1 MQLETNLAGTDDTS
15 MMSMQHNHNL
25 PHQDHPDKQA
35 QHLELF
41 DLVPHSAATHV
52 AVNDGSWFDPN
63 TWQQGQVPGTDAKV
77 VISEGVHV
85 TYDAE
90 SDTRL
95 ETVRVDGTLEFAHN
109 RNTKIVVDTFIA
121 SPTSTLTIGSEANPI
136 QANKTARIV
145 IANDGEIDANWD
157 PTLISRGVVTHGQV
171 RIHGAEKLDFISLQS
186 DASASDNELVLNL
199 PDGMNTP
206 PGWQVGDQLVLGGT
220 SYNPDGSDD
229 DNSRFQDE
237 VLTITEINGNRI
249 QFTNNDITSGDNTVL
264 RFDHHR
270 PEGFEDEDLNLYIAN
285 TSRNVIFE
293 TENAETVP
301 TQQRGHVMFMHNP
314 DVEVQNAGFYN
325 LGRTDKNRLA
335 DDPGENVD
343 GSPGYGTNPR
353 GRYALHMHRTGAED
367 INSTP
372 SLVKGNAIVGSP
384 GWGIVHHDSHA
395 VLEDNVVFDVVGSGI
410 AAEAGNELGAWRNNI
425 TIKTTG
431 DDNPKATFDNEARV
445 PLFDM
450 GFNGE
455 GYWVQ
460 GAAQVDMVDNIAIS
474 AAGGG
479 INIFSG
485 VDGISRVR
493 EADTIAVK
501 NMSPEQQSVLS
512 QASFDNDPDTLD
524 VTNVPLRRL
533 SGFES
538 YNSDMGMIF
547 WNHMR
552 NNDGQLGFQGP
563 SLKEAHDVR
572 SLVDD
577 FKLWNI
583 YGEGIFTQYSSQ
595 IDFVDGLIV
604 GDPDNPVP
612 FKRGINGDGRGYG
625 IGLNPLSQDLL
636 FKDIRVEGFE
646 HGVKLPWEGPND
658 GGVPFLGSRI
668 EDSYL
673 ANNTHNLSKQKSFG
687 NSETFPDYFEVI
699 NTTFDVSPTNIAP
712 VADFAYESVGNQG
725 VVLFDASASFDSDP
739 PDTLEQTNEAI
750 ASYGWDFDND
760 GSIDEFGRHV
770 NHQFDPTGSH
780 NVSLT
785 VWDSQGATTTVT
797 EQIQVSPTAY
807 PNLILDSDFSDSG
820 EFGGPNWRINHKRN
834 DQGWQGT
841 GWSRNSNI
849 GDGGAAVFD
858 ADSRGTGLG
867 QIFLDNSLRRG
878 QQTLSLDIKN
888 TEGDDRA
895 NEITVRLWGV
905 EGEFDGG
912 IGSDGPTQ
920 VGAIPMNRTLL
931 LEETVGGST
940 FDWTN
945 VEWDVD
951 FGDGHQFVVFS
962 VNAEK
967 KTSDSDFIAV
977 DNVVLDSPAIN
988 PPPSNGNG
996 TGLTAEYYNNRDF
1009 TDLALTRT
1017 DETVD
1022 FNWGSGSP
1030 DAAIDS
1036 NTYSVRWTGSV
1047 APLHSETYEFFTN
1060 SDDGVRL
1067 WVDDQLLIDNWTNH
1081 AATENS
1087 GTIDLQAGQQ
1097 YDIRMDYY
1105 ENFGKSV
1112 AQLLWSSESQSK
1124 EIIPE
1129 SQLYSPTVD
1138 TTSLDVSSNSQSKE
1152 IIPES
1157 QLDSPAVD
1165 TPSPEASGNGTGL
1178 TAEYYNNRDFT
1189 DLALT
1194 RTDETVDF
1202 NWGSGSPDA
1211 AIDSNTYSVRW
1222 TGSVAPLHSETYE
1235 FFTNSDDGVRLWVDD
1250 QLLIDN
1256 WTNHAATENSG
1267 TIDLQAGQQY
1277 DIRMDYYE
1285 NFGKSVA
1292 QLLWSSESQS
1302 KEIIPESQLYSPTV
1316 DTPSPDVSGNGTG
1329 LTAEYYNNR
1338 DFTDLALTRTDE
1350 TVNFNWGSGSPDA
1363 AIDPNTYSVRWTGFV
1378 EPLHSETYQFK
1389 TSSDDGVRLWVNDQ
1403 LLVDN
1408 WTDHAATDNRGT
1420 IDLQA
1425 GQQYEIHMEYY
1436 ENRGKSVAQLA
1447 WSSASQSEEIIPQSQ
1462 LYAAITSD
1470 FSVNEMMQNTANSLT
1485 TAASGGDEILGNT
1498 GVDAFDNGGDS
1509 HLLLTEEKTLQDS
1522 FDPSTGELTLAS
1534 YQEASDSVAASEVT
1548 PINLTNS
1555 TGIGDPFTNETV
1567 ESLIEMP
1574 QAELLTVPTLV

>member
-1 MQLETNLAGTDDTS
+1 MPLDTNLSETADMS
-15 MMSMQHNHNL
+15 MMSMENNQNL
-25 PHQDHPDKQA
+25 PHQDHLDKQA
-35 QHLELF
+35 QHLELL
-41 DLVPHSAATHV
+41 DLVPHLAATHV

-63 TWQQGQVPGTDAKV
+63 TWQQGQIPGTDAKV

-136 QANKTARIV
+136 KANKTARIV
-145 IANDGEIDANWD
+145 IADNGEIDSNWD
-157 PTLISRGVVTHGQV
+157 STLISRGVVTHGQV
-171 RIHGAEKLDFISLQS
+171 RIHGAEKLDFISLQT
-186 DASASDNELVLNL
+186 DASAGDNELVLNL
-199 PDGMNTP
+199 PDGMTTP
-206 PGWQVGDQLVLGGT
+206 AGWQVGDKLVLGGT

-270 PEGFEDEDLNLYIAN
+270 PEGFEGEDLKLYIAN

-293 TENAETVP
+293 TENAETLP

-325 LGRTDKNRLA
+325 LGRTDKNRLI

-353 GRYALHMHRTGAED
+353 GRYSLHLHRTGAED

-372 SLVKGNAIVGSP
+372 SLVTGNAIVGSP
-384 GWGIVHHDSHA
+384 GWGLVHHDSHA

-431 DDNPKATFDNEARV
+431 DDRPQADFDGSDRV

-479 INIFSG
+479 INIFNG

-493 EADTIAVK
+493 EADTVAVD
-501 NMSPEQQSVLS
+501 NLSPELQPVLS
-512 QASFDNDPDTLD
+512 QASRGNDDPNTID

-538 YNSDMGMIF
+538 YNSDVGIIF

-552 NNDGQLGFQGP
+552 NDDGQLGFIAPGL
-563 SLKEAHDVR
+563 SEFHDAR
-572 SLVDD
+572 SLVDN

-583 YGEGIFTQYSSQ
+583 YGEGIFTQYSTQ

-604 GDPDNPVP
+604 GDPENPVP
-612 FKRGINGDGRGYG
+612 VKLGINGAGRGHG
-625 IGLNPLSQDLL
+625 IGSNGPAQDLL

-646 HGVKLPWEGPND
+646 RGIRLPREG
-658 GGVPFLGSRI
+658 GGGAEGSGTGSIPFLGSRL
-668 EDSYL
+668 EDSYFS
-673 ANNTHNLSKQKSFG
+673 NNTHNLSKKQRNFG
-687 NSETFPDYFEVI
+687 DPDVFPDYFEIV
-699 NTTFDVSPTNIAP
+699 NTQFESSASNLAPTA
-712 VADFAYESVGNQG
+712 AFSYESVGGQG
-725 VVLFDASASFDSDP
+725 VVTFDASDSFDSDP
-739 PDTLEQTNEAI
+739 SASLELTGNAI

-760 GSIDEFGRHV
+760 GSIDEFGRQV
-770 NHQFDPTGSH
+770 NHQFDSTGSH
-780 NVSLT
+780 DVSLT
-785 VWDSQGATTTVT
+785 VWDSQGATSTVN
-797 EQIQVSPTAY
+797 QQVQVIPTPY
-807 PNLILDSDFSDSG
+807 TNLILDSDFSNSG
-820 EFGGPNWRINHKRN
+820 EFGGPEWNLNSTRT
-834 DQGWQGT
+834 DEGWLGT
-841 GWSRNSNI
+841 GWSRDPNI
-849 GDGGAAVFD
+849 GDGGAAVFTD
-858 ADSRGTGLG
+858 KSWKTALG
-867 QIFLDNSLRRG
+867 QVFLDNQVRQG

-888 TEGDDRA
+888 TEGDDKA

-905 EGEFDGG
+905 EGEFHGG
-912 IGSDGPTQ
+912 IGSNGPTQ
-920 VGAIPMNRTLL
+920 AGAIPMNRTLL

-945 VEWDVD
+945 FEWDVD

-962 VNAEK
+962 VNSSRH
-967 KTSDSDFIAV
+967 TSDSDFIAV

-1030 DAAIDS
+1030 DVAIDS

-1047 APLHSETYEFFTN
+1047 APLYSETYEFFTN

-1112 AQLLWSSESQSK
+1112 AQLLWSSESQGK

-1129 SQLYSPTVD
+1129 SR
-1138 TTSLDVSSNSQSKE
+1138 
-1152 IIPES
+1152 
-1157 QLDSPAVD
+1157 LDSLAVD
-1165 TPSPEASGNGTGL
+1165 TPSPDISGNGTGL

-1222 TGSVAPLHSETYE
+1222 TG
-1235 FFTNSDDGVRLWVDD
+1235 
-1250 QLLIDN
+1250 
-1256 WTNHAATENSG
+1256 
-1267 TIDLQAGQQY
+1267 
-1277 DIRMDYYE
+1277 
-1285 NFGKSVA
+1285 
-1292 QLLWSSESQS
+1292 
-1302 KEIIPESQLYSPTV
+1302 
-1316 DTPSPDVSGNGTG
+1316 
-1329 LTAEYYNNR
+1329 
-1338 DFTDLALTRTDE
+1338 
-1350 TVNFNWGSGSPDA
+1350 
-1363 AIDPNTYSVRWTGFV
+1363 FV
-1378 EPLHSETYQFK
+1378 EPLYSETYQFK

-1408 WTDHAATDNRGT
+1408 WTDHGVTDNRGT
-1420 IDLQA
+1420 IDLEA
-1425 GQQYEIHMEYY
+1425 GQQYEIRMEYY

-1447 WSSASQSEEIIPQSQ
+1447 WSSASQSQEIIPQSQ
-1462 LYAAITSD
+1462 LYAAKSSD
-1470 FSVNEMMQNTANSLT
+1470 FSVHEMMQNTANSLT
-1485 TAASGGDEILGNT
+1485 TVASGGDELLGTT
-1498 GVDAFDNGGDS
+1498 GVEGFDNDGHS
-1509 HLLLTEEKTLQDS
+1509 HLLITEDNGRQET
-1522 FDPSTGELTLAS
+1522 FDPSTEQLTLAS
-1534 YQEASDSVAASEVT
+1534 HQDVSDSVTASEVT

-1555 TGIGDPFTNETV
+1555 IGIGDPFTNKTV

-1574 QAELLTVPTLV
+1574 QAELLMVPTLV

>member
-1 MQLETNLAGTDDTS
+1 
-15 MMSMQHNHNL
+15 MQHNHNL
-25 PHQDHPDKQA
+25 PHQDHPGKQTE
-35 QHLELF
+35 HLELL

-52 AVNDGSWFDPN
+52 AINDGSWFDPN

-121 SPTSTLTIGSEANPI
+121 SPTSILTIGSEANPI

-145 IANDGEIDANWD
+145 IANDGEIDVNWD
-157 PTLISRGVVTHGQV
+157 PTLISRGVITHGQV
-171 RIHGAEKLDFISLQS
+171 RIHGAEKLDFISLQT
-186 DASASDNELVLNL
+186 DASAGDNELVLNL

-206 PGWQVGDQLVLGGT
+206 AGWQVGDQLVLGGT
-220 SYNPDGSDD
+220 SYNPNGSDE

-249 QFTNNDITSGDNTVL
+249 KFTNNDITSGDNTVL
-264 RFDHHR
+264 RFDHER
-270 PEGFEDEDLNLYIAN
+270 PAGFEGEDLNLYIAN

-325 LGRTDKNRLA
+325 LGRTDKNRLI

-353 GRYALHMHRTGAED
+353 GRYALHLHRTGAED
-367 INSTP
+367 INSKP
-372 SLVKGNAIVGSP
+372 SQVKGNAIVGSP

-431 DDNPKATFDNEARV
+431 DDRPQADFDLSPRV
-445 PLFDM
+445 PLFDF

-460 GAAQVDMVDNIAIS
+460 GAAQVEMVDNIAIS

-485 VDGISRVR
+485 VDQVSRVR
-493 EADTIAVK
+493 EADTVAVK
-501 NMSPEQQSVLS
+501 NLSPELQFLS
-512 QASFDNDPDTLD
+512 QASYDDDPNTLD

-538 YNSDMGMIF
+538 YNSDLGIVF

-552 NNDGQLGFQGP
+552 NNDGQLSFNGP
-563 SLKEAHDVR
+563 GTKEAHDAR
-572 SLVDD
+572 SLVDN

-583 YGEGIFTQYSSQ
+583 YGEGIFLQYSSQ

-604 GDPDNPVP
+604 GNPENPVP
-612 FKRGINGDGRGYG
+612 LQKGINGNGRGHG
-625 IGLNPLSQDLL
+625 IGSNTLSQNLL
-636 FKDIRVEGFE
+636 YKNLHIEGFE
-646 HGVKLPWEGPND
+646 RGVRLPNEGNRSKL
-658 GGVPFLGSRI
+658 VPFLGSRL

-673 ANNTHNLSKQKSFG
+673 ANNTYNLSKKEHAGDRLF
-687 NSETFPDYFEVI
+687 FPDSFDIV
-699 NTTFDVSPTNIAP
+699 NTEFNISDTNIAP
-712 VADFAYESVGNQG
+712 TATFSYESIGSQG
-725 VVLFDASASFDSDP
+725 VVMFDAGDSFDSDP
-739 PDTLEQTNEAI
+739 PDALELEGNAI

-760 GSIDEFGRHV
+760 GTIDEFGRQV
-770 NHQFDPTGSH
+770 NHQFDSTGSH
-780 NVSLT
+780 DVSLT
-785 VWDSQGATTTVT
+785 VWDSQGATSTLTQQVQVT
-797 EQIQVSPTAY
+797 PTPY
-807 PNLILDSDFSDSG
+807 PNLITDGTFSSTSELGRAINATFDSTRTGEGWIGNNWSVDS
-820 EFGGPNWRINHKRN
+820 
-834 DQGWQGT
+834 T
-841 GWSRNSNI
+841 I
-849 GDGGAAVFD
+849 GNGGAAVVSGSWN
-858 ADSRGTGLG
+858 AGIG
-867 QIFLDNSLRRG
+867 QIFLDNGSRRG
-878 QQTLSLDIKN
+878 QQTLSIDIKN
-888 TEGDDRA
+888 TEDTKKA
-895 NEITVRLWGV
+895 NEITVSVWGV
-905 EGEFDGG
+905 DGEFMSTAGNL
-912 IGSDGPTQ
+912 DGPQ
-920 VGAIPMNRTLL
+920 QAGAIPMTKEKLL
-931 LEETVGGST
+931 QQTVGGST
-940 FDWTN
+940 FDWKTFN
-945 VEWDVD
+945 WDVD
-951 FGDGHQFVVFS
+951 FGEGYEFVTVQ
-962 VNAEK
+962 VVAKGAHPNNG
-967 KTSDSDFIAV
+967 DFIAI
-977 DNVVLDSPAIN
+977 DNISIGDSTI
-988 PPPSNGNG
+988 NGNG
-996 TGLTAEYYNNRDF
+996 NGLKAEYYNNRDF

-1030 DAAIDS
+1030 DAAIDA

-1081 AATENS
+1081 GATENS

-1129 SQLYSPTVD
+1129 SQLYSP
-1138 TTSLDVSSNSQSKE
+1138 
-1152 IIPES
+1152 
-1157 QLDSPAVD
+1157 AVD
-1165 TPSPEASGNGTGL
+1165 TPSPE
-1178 TAEYYNNRDFT
+1178 
-1189 DLALT
+1189 
-1194 RTDETVDF
+1194 
-1202 NWGSGSPDA
+1202 
-1211 AIDSNTYSVRW
+1211 
-1222 TGSVAPLHSETYE
+1222 
-1235 FFTNSDDGVRLWVDD
+1235 
-1250 QLLIDN
+1250 
-1256 WTNHAATENSG
+1256 
-1267 TIDLQAGQQY
+1267 
-1277 DIRMDYYE
+1277 
-1285 NFGKSVA
+1285 
-1292 QLLWSSESQS
+1292 
-1302 KEIIPESQLYSPTV
+1302 
-1316 DTPSPDVSGNGTG
+1316 VSGNGTG

-1338 DFTDLALTRTDE
+1338 DFTDLALTRTDD
-1350 TVNFNWGSGSPDA
+1350 TVDFNWGSGSPDA

-1408 WTDHAATDNRGT
+1408 WTDHGVTDNRGT
-1420 IDLQA
+1420 IDLEA
-1425 GQQYEIHMEYY
+1425 GQQYEIRMDYY

-1447 WSSASQSEEIIPQSQ
+1447 WSSPSQSEEIIPKSQ
-1462 LYAAITSD
+1462 LYAANSSD
-1470 FSVNEMMQNTANSLT
+1470 FSVNEMMQNTASFLT
-1485 TAASGGDEILGNT
+1485 TAASVGDELLGNT
-1498 GVDAFDNGGDS
+1498 GVNHFDNGGHS
-1509 HLLLTEEKTLQDS
+1509 HLLLTEENGSQES
-1522 FDPSTGELTLAS
+1522 FDFASGQITLAS
-1534 YQEASDSVAASEVT
+1534 HQDVSDSVTASEVT
-1548 PINLTNS
+1548 PINLMNS
-1555 TGIGDPFTNETV
+1555 IGIGDPFTNETV
-1567 ESLIEMP
+1567 ESLIAMP

>member
-1 MQLETNLAGTDDTS
+1 MQLKTNLAGIDNTS

-25 PHQDHPDKQA
+25 PHQDNPVKQA
-35 QHLELF
+35 EHQELL
-41 DLVPHSAATHV
+41 DLVPDSAATHV

-63 TWQQGQVPGTDAKV
+63 TWQPGQIPGTDAKV

-109 RNTKIVVDTFIA
+109 RNTKIVVDTFIT
-121 SPTSTLTIGSEANPI
+121 SHTSTLTIGSEANPI

-145 IANDGEIDANWD
+145 IADNGQIDSNWD
-157 PTLISRGVVTHGQV
+157 STLISRGVVTHGQV
-171 RIHGAEKLDFISLQS
+171 RIHGAEKLDFISLQE
-186 DASASDNELVLNL
+186 DVSAGDNELMLNL

-206 PGWQVGDQLVLGGT
+206 AGWQVGDQLVLGGT
-220 SYNPDGSDD
+220 SYNPDGSDE

-249 QFTNNDITSGDNTVL
+249 KFTNNDITSGDNTVL
-264 RFDHHR
+264 RFDHQR
-270 PEGFEDEDLNLYIAN
+270 PQGFEGEDLKLYIAN

-325 LGRTDKNRLA
+325 LGRTDKNRLI

-343 GSPGYGTNPR
+343 GSPGSGTNPR
-353 GRYALHMHRTGAED
+353 GRYAFHLHRTGAED

-431 DDNPKATFDNEARV
+431 DDRPQADFDGSDRV

-479 INIFSG
+479 INIFNG

-493 EADTIAVK
+493 EADTIAVE
-501 NMSPEQQSVLS
+501 NMSPELQPILS

-538 YNSDMGMIF
+538 YNSDMGIIF
-547 WNHMR
+547 WNHQR

-572 SLVDD
+572 SLVDN

-604 GDPDNPVP
+604 GDTDNPIP
-612 FKRGINGDGRGYG
+612 FKRGINGNGRGYG

-668 EDSYL
+668 EDSHL

-687 NSETFPDYFEVI
+687 DSETFPDYFEVI
-699 NTTFDVSPTNIAP
+699 NTTFEVSPTNIAP
-712 VADFAYESVGNQG
+712 VADFTYESVGNQG

-739 PDTLEQTNEAI
+739 PDTLDQTNEAI

-760 GSIDEFGRHV
+760 GSIDQFGRQV
-770 NHQFDPTGSH
+770 NHQFDPTRSH

-797 EQIQVSPTAY
+797 QQIQVTPTAY
-807 PNLILDSDFSDSG
+807 TNLILDSDFSDSG
-820 EFGGPNWRINHKRN
+820 EFAGPNWGINHKRN
-834 DQGWQGT
+834 GQGWQGT

-849 GDGGAAVFD
+849 SDGGAAVFD

-867 QIFLDNSLRRG
+867 QIFLDNNLRRG

-905 EGEFDGG
+905 EGEFSGG

-962 VNAEK
+962 VNADK

-996 TGLTAEYYNNRDF
+996 TGLKAEYYNNRDF

-1030 DAAIDS
+1030 DAAIDA

-1129 SQLYSPTVD
+1129 SQLDSPAVD
-1138 TTSLDVSSNSQSKE
+1138 TPSPDVSGNGQNKEIIPEFQLDSPAVDTPSLDVSSNSQNKE

-1165 TPSPEASGNGTGL
+1165 TA
-1178 TAEYYNNRDFT
+1178 
-1189 DLALT
+1189 
-1194 RTDETVDF
+1194 
-1202 NWGSGSPDA
+1202 
-1211 AIDSNTYSVRW
+1211 
-1222 TGSVAPLHSETYE
+1222 
-1235 FFTNSDDGVRLWVDD
+1235 
-1250 QLLIDN
+1250 
-1256 WTNHAATENSG
+1256 
-1267 TIDLQAGQQY
+1267 
-1277 DIRMDYYE
+1277 
-1285 NFGKSVA
+1285 
-1292 QLLWSSESQS
+1292 
-1302 KEIIPESQLYSPTV
+1302 
-1316 DTPSPDVSGNGTG
+1316 SPDVSGNGTG

-1338 DFTDLALTRTDE
+1338 DFTDLVLTRTDE
-1350 TVNFNWGSGSPDA
+1350 TVDFNWGSGSPDA
-1363 AIDPNTYSVRWTGFV
+1363 AIAPNTYSVRWTGFV
-1378 EPLHSETYQFK
+1378 EPLYSETYQFK

-1408 WTDHAATDNRGT
+1408 WTDHGVKDNRGT
-1420 IDLQA
+1420 IDLEA
-1425 GQQYEIHMEYY
+1425 GQQYEIRMDYY
-1436 ENRGKSVAQLA
+1436 ENRGKSVAKLA
-1447 WSSASQSEEIIPQSQ
+1447 WSSESQSEEIIPQRQ
-1462 LYAAITSD
+1462 LYAANLSD
-1470 FSVNEMMQNTANSLT
+1470 FSTNETNEMMQNTANSLT
-1485 TAASGGDEILGNT
+1485 TVASGGDEILGDT
-1498 GVDAFDNGGDS
+1498 GVEAFDNGGHS
-1509 HLLLTEEKTLQDS
+1509 HLLLTEENGSQDN
-1522 FDPSTGELTLAS
+1522 FDPATGELTLAI
-1534 YQEASDSVAASEVT
+1534 YQEVSDSVTASEVT

-1555 TGIGDPFTNETV
+1555 IGIGDPFTNETV

>member
-1 MQLETNLAGTDDTS
+1 MQLETNLAEIADTS
-15 MMSMQHNHNL
+15 MMSMQHNQNL
-25 PHQDHPDKQA
+25 PHQDHPVKQTE
-35 QHLELF
+35 HLGLL

-63 TWQQGQVPGTDAKV
+63 TFQQGQVPGTDAKV

-121 SPTSTLTIGSEANPI
+121 SPTSTLTIGSETNPI
-136 QANKTARIV
+136 QSDKTARIV
-145 IANDGEIDANWD
+145 IADNGEIDTNWD
-157 PTLISRGVVTHGQV
+157 STLISRGVVTHGKV
-171 RIHGAEKLDFISLQS
+171 RINGAEKLDFISLAT
-186 DASASDNELVLNL
+186 DASAGDNELVLNL

-206 PGWQVGDQLVLGGT
+206 IGWRVGDQLVLGGT
-220 SYNPDGSDD
+220 SYNPDGSDE

-249 QFTNNDITSGDNTVL
+249 KFTNNDITSGDNSIL
-264 RFDHHR
+264 RFDHQR
-270 PEGFEDEDLNLYIAN
+270 PQGFEDEDLKLYIAN

-325 LGRTDKNRLA
+325 LGRTDKNRLT

-343 GSPGYGTNPR
+343 GSPGSGTNPR
-353 GRYALHMHRTGAED
+353 GRYALHLHRTGAED

-384 GWGIVHHDSHA
+384 GWGLVHHDSHA

-460 GAAQVDMVDNIAIS
+460 GAAQVEMVDNIAIS

-493 EADTIAVK
+493 EADTVAVE
-501 NMSPEQQSVLS
+501 NMSPELQPILS
-512 QASFDNDPDTLD
+512 QASFDDDPDTLD

-538 YNSDMGMIF
+538 YNSDMGIIF
-547 WNHMR
+547 WNHQR
-552 NNDGQLGFQGP
+552 NDDGQLGFIGP
-563 SLKEAHDVR
+563 GTKEAHDAR
-572 SLVDD
+572 SLVDN

-583 YGEGIFTQYSSQ
+583 YGEGIFIQYSTQ

-604 GDPDNPVP
+604 GDPENPVP
-612 FKRGINGDGRGYG
+612 VKLGINGAGRGHG
-625 IGLNPLSQDLL
+625 IGSNGPAQDLL

-646 HGVKLPWEGPND
+646 RGIRLPREGS
-658 GGVPFLGSRI
+658 GGAEGSGTGSIPFLGSRL
-668 EDSYL
+668 EDSYF
-673 ANNTHNLSKQKSFG
+673 ANNTNNLSKKQRNFG
-687 NSETFPDYFEVI
+687 DPDVFPDYFEIV
-699 NTTFDVSPTNIAP
+699 NTQFESSASNLAPTA
-712 VADFAYESVGNQG
+712 AFSYESVGGLG
-725 VVLFDASASFDSDP
+725 VVTFDASDSFDSDP
-739 PDTLEQTNEAI
+739 SASLELAGNAI

-760 GSIDEFGRHV
+760 GTIDQFGRQV
-770 NHQFDPTGSH
+770 NHQFDSTGSH

-785 VWDSQGATTTVT
+785 VWDSQGATTTLT
-797 EQIQVSPTAY
+797 QQIQVTPTAY
-807 PNLILDSDFSDSG
+807 PNLILDSDFSNSG
-820 EFGGPNWRINHKRN
+820 EFGGPEWNLNSTRTNE
-834 DQGWQGT
+834 GWLGT
-841 GWSRNSNI
+841 GWSRNPNI
-849 GDGGAAVFD
+849 GDGGAAVFTD
-858 ADSRGTGLG
+858 KSWKTALG
-867 QIFLDNSLRRG
+867 QIFQDNQVRQG

-888 TEGDDRA
+888 TEGDDKA

-905 EGEFDGG
+905 DGEFHGG
-912 IGSDGPTQ
+912 ISSNGPTQ
-920 VGAIPMNRTLL
+920 AGAIPMNRTLL

-945 VEWDVD
+945 FEWDVD

-962 VNAEK
+962 VNADK

-988 PPPSNGNG
+988 APPSTGNGNG
-996 TGLTAEYYNNRDF
+996 LKAEYYNNRDF

-1017 DETVD
+1017 DETVN

-1047 APLHSETYEFFTN
+1047 APLYSETHEFFTN

-1067 WVDDQLLIDNWTNH
+1067 WVDDQLLIDNWSNH

-1129 SQLYSPTVD
+1129 SQLYSPAVD
-1138 TTSLDVSSNSQSKE
+1138 TLSLDV
-1152 IIPES
+1152 
-1157 QLDSPAVD
+1157 
-1165 TPSPEASGNGTGL
+1165 SGNGTGL
-1178 TAEYYNNRDFT
+1178 TAEYYNNRNFT

-1211 AIDSNTYSVRW
+1211 AID
-1222 TGSVAPLHSETYE
+1222 
-1235 FFTNSDDGVRLWVDD
+1235 
-1250 QLLIDN
+1250 
-1256 WTNHAATENSG
+1256 
-1267 TIDLQAGQQY
+1267 
-1277 DIRMDYYE
+1277 
-1285 NFGKSVA
+1285 
-1292 QLLWSSESQS
+1292 
-1302 KEIIPESQLYSPTV
+1302 
-1316 DTPSPDVSGNGTG
+1316 PD
-1329 LTAEYYNNR
+1329 
-1338 DFTDLALTRTDE
+1338 
-1350 TVNFNWGSGSPDA
+1350 
-1363 AIDPNTYSVRWTGFV
+1363 TYSVRWTGFV
-1378 EPLHSETYQFK
+1378 EPLYSETYQFK

-1403 LLVDN
+1403 LLIDN
-1408 WTDHAATDNRGT
+1408 WTDHGVTDNRGT

-1425 GQQYEIHMEYY
+1425 GQQYEIRMDYY
-1436 ENRGKSVAQLA
+1436 ENKGKSVAQLA
-1447 WSSASQSEEIIPQSQ
+1447 WSSESQSEGIIPKSQ
-1462 LYAAITSD
+1462 LYAANSSGL
-1470 FSVNEMMQNTANSLT
+1470 FVNETIQNIAGTLANVESV
-1485 TAASGGDEILGNT
+1485 SDELLGNT
-1498 GVDAFDNGGDS
+1498 SVDVFDNRGNP
-1509 HLLLTEEKTLQDS
+1509 LLFIEEENGS
-1522 FDPSTGELTLAS
+1522 NRGFDASIGQLTLAS
-1534 YQEASDSVAASEVT
+1534 NQEVLDSFTASEVRQ
-1548 PINLTNS
+1548 INLTNS
-1555 TGIGDPFTNETV
+1555 IGIGDSFANETV
-1567 ESLIEMP
+1567 EALIEMP
-1574 QAELLTVPTLV
+1574 QAELLMVPTLV

>member
-1 MQLETNLAGTDDTS
+1 MSYSRFQCVCRSLLSAIANSHQTMTANGNKLTTEMNPNVMQLDTNLSEMTDTS
-15 MMSMQHNHNL
+15 MMSMENEETL
-25 PHQDHPDKQA
+25 PHQDHLDKQV

-63 TWQQGQVPGTDAKV
+63 TWEQGQVPGTDARV

-145 IANDGEIDANWD
+145 IADNGEIDKNWD
-157 PTLISRGVVTHGQV
+157 STLISRGVVTHGKV
-171 RIHGAEKLDFISLQS
+171 RIHGAEKLDFISLQE
-186 DASASDNELVLNL
+186 DVSAGDNELVLNL

-206 PGWQVGDQLVLGGT
+206 AGWQVGDQLVLGGT
-220 SYNPDGSDD
+220 SYNPDGSDE

-264 RFDHHR
+264 RFDHQR
-270 PEGFEDEDLNLYIAN
+270 PQGFESENLKLYIAN

-325 LGRTDKNRLA
+325 LGRTDKNRLI

-343 GSPGYGTNPR
+343 GSPGSGANPR
-353 GRYALHMHRTGAED
+353 GRYALHLHRTGAED

-431 DDNPKATFDNEARV
+431 DDRPQADFDGSDRV

-460 GAAQVDMVDNIAIS
+460 GAAQVEMVDNVAIS

-479 INIFSG
+479 INIFNG

-493 EADTIAVK
+493 EADTVTVD
-501 NMSPEQQSVLS
+501 NLSPELQPVLS
-512 QASFDNDPDTLD
+512 QASRGNDDPNTID

-538 YNSDMGMIF
+538 YNSDMGIIF
-547 WNHMR
+547 WNQMR
-552 NNDGQLGFQGP
+552 NDDGQLGFIGP
-563 SLKEAHDVR
+563 GLSEFHDAR
-572 SLVDD
+572 SLVDN

-583 YGEGIFTQYSSQ
+583 YGEGIFTQYSTQ

-604 GDPDNPVP
+604 GDPENPVP
-612 FKRGINGDGRGYG
+612 VKLGINGAGRGHG
-625 IGLNPLSQDLL
+625 IGSNGPAQDLL

-646 HGVKLPWEGPND
+646 RGIRLPREG
-658 GGVPFLGSRI
+658 GGGAEGSGTGSVPFLGSRL
-668 EDSYL
+668 EDSYF
-673 ANNTHNLSKQKSFG
+673 ANNTHNLSKKQRNFG
-687 NSETFPDYFEVI
+687 DPDVFPDYFEIV
-699 NTTFDVSPTNIAP
+699 NTQFENSASNLAPTA
-712 VADFAYESVGNQG
+712 AFSYESVGGLG
-725 VVLFDASASFDSDP
+725 VVTFDASDSFDNDP
-739 PDTLEQTNEAI
+739 SASLELAGNAI

-760 GSIDEFGRHV
+760 GSIDEFGRQV
-770 NHQFDPTGSH
+770 NHQFDPTDSH

-797 EQIQVSPTAY
+797 QQIEVNPTAY
-807 PNLILDSDFSDSG
+807 TNLILDSDFSDSG
-820 EFGGPNWRINHKRN
+820 EFAGPEWNINSTRT
-834 DQGWQGT
+834 DEGWLGT
-841 GWSRNSNI
+841 GWSRNPNI
-849 GDGGAAVFD
+849 GDGGAAVFTD
-858 ADSRGTGLG
+858 KSSKTALG
-867 QIFLDNSLRRG
+867 QIFQDNQVRQG
-878 QQTLSLDIKN
+878 EQTLSLDIKN
-888 TEGDDRA
+888 TEGDDQT

-905 EGEFDGG
+905 DGEFLGG
-912 IGSDGPTQ
+912 IGSNGPTQ
-920 VGAIPMNRTLL
+920 AGAIPMNRTLL

-945 VEWDVD
+945 FEWDVD

-962 VNAEK
+962 VNSSRH
-967 KTSDSDFIAV
+967 TSDSDFIAV

-988 PPPSNGNG
+988 PPPTNGNG

-1030 DAAIDS
+1030 DAAIDA

-1081 AATENS
+1081 GATENS

-1129 SQLYSPTVD
+1129 SQLYSP
-1138 TTSLDVSSNSQSKE
+1138 
-1152 IIPES
+1152 
-1157 QLDSPAVD
+1157 AVD
-1165 TPSPEASGNGTGL
+1165 TPSPE
-1178 TAEYYNNRDFT
+1178 
-1189 DLALT
+1189 
-1194 RTDETVDF
+1194 
-1202 NWGSGSPDA
+1202 
-1211 AIDSNTYSVRW
+1211 
-1222 TGSVAPLHSETYE
+1222 
-1235 FFTNSDDGVRLWVDD
+1235 
-1250 QLLIDN
+1250 
-1256 WTNHAATENSG
+1256 
-1267 TIDLQAGQQY
+1267 
-1277 DIRMDYYE
+1277 
-1285 NFGKSVA
+1285 
-1292 QLLWSSESQS
+1292 
-1302 KEIIPESQLYSPTV
+1302 
-1316 DTPSPDVSGNGTG
+1316 VSGNGTG

-1338 DFTDLALTRTDE
+1338 DFTDLALTRTDD
-1350 TVNFNWGSGSPDA
+1350 TVDFNWGSGSPDA

-1408 WTDHAATDNRGT
+1408 WTDHGVTDNRGT
-1420 IDLQA
+1420 IDLEA
-1425 GQQYEIHMEYY
+1425 GQQYDIRMEYY

-1447 WSSASQSEEIIPQSQ
+1447 WSSPSQSEEIIPKSQ
-1462 LYAAITSD
+1462 LYAAHSSD
-1470 FSVNEMMQNTANSLT
+1470 FSVNEMMQNTASSLT
-1485 TAASGGDEILGNT
+1485 TVVSGGDELLGNT
-1498 GVDAFDNGGDS
+1498 GVNHFDNGGHS
-1509 HLLLTEEKTLQDS
+1509 HLLITEENGSQDS
-1522 FDPSTGELTLAS
+1522 FDFASGQMTLANH
-1534 YQEASDSVAASEVT
+1534 QDVSDSVTASEVT
-1548 PINLTNS
+1548 PINLMNS
-1555 TGIGDPFTNETV
+1555 IGIGDPFTNETV
-1567 ESLIEMP
+1567 ESLIAMP

>member
-1 MQLETNLAGTDDTS
+1 MQLETNLAETDDTS
-15 MMSMQHNHNL
+15 MMSMQNNHNL
-25 PHQDHPDKQA
+25 PHQDHPVKQA
-35 QHLELF
+35 EHLGLL

-121 SPTSTLTIGSEANPI
+121 SPTSTLTIGSETNPI

-145 IANDGEIDANWD
+145 IADNGEIDSNWD
-157 PTLISRGVVTHGQV
+157 STLISRGMITHGKV
-171 RIHGAEKLDFISLQS
+171 RIHGAEKLDFISLAT
-186 DASASDNELVLNL
+186 DASAGDNELVLNL

-206 PGWQVGDQLVLGGT
+206 AGWQVGDQLVLGGT
-220 SYNPDGSDD
+220 SYNPNGSDK

-249 QFTNNDITSGDNTVL
+249 KFTNNDITSGDNTIL
-264 RFDHHR
+264 RFDHQR
-270 PEGFEDEDLNLYIAN
+270 PQGFEDEDLKLYIAN
-285 TSRNVIFE
+285 TSRNIIFE

-325 LGRTDKNRLA
+325 LGRSDKNRLT
-335 DDPGENVD
+335 DDPIKNVD
-343 GSPGYGTNPR
+343 GSPGSGTNPR
-353 GRYALHMHRTGAED
+353 GRYALHLHRTGADD

-384 GWGIVHHDSHA
+384 GWGLVHHDSHA

-460 GAAQVDMVDNIAIS
+460 GAAQVEMVDNIAIS

-493 EADTIAVK
+493 EADTVAVK
-501 NMSPEQQSVLS
+501 NMSPELQSVLS
-512 QASFDNDPDTLD
+512 QASFDDDPDTLD

-552 NNDGQLGFQGP
+552 NNDAQLGFQGP
-563 SLKEAHDVR
+563 NLKEAHDVR
-572 SLVDD
+572 SLVDN

-612 FKRGINGDGRGYG
+612 FKKGINGDGRGYG

-636 FKDIRVEGFE
+636 FKNIRVEGFE

-687 NSETFPDYFEVI
+687 GSETFPDYFEVV
-699 NTTFDVSPTNIAP
+699 NTTFEVSPTNIAP
-712 VADFAYESVGNQG
+712 VADFNYESVGNQG

-739 PDTLEQTNEAI
+739 PDTIEQTNEAI

-760 GSIDEFGRHV
+760 GNIDEFGRQV

-797 EQIQVSPTAY
+797 QQIQITPTAY
-807 PNLILDSDFSDSG
+807 PNLILNGNFSDSG
-820 EFGGPNWRINHKRN
+820 EFGGPNWGINHQRN
-834 DQGWQGT
+834 GQGWQGT
-841 GWSRNSNI
+841 GWSRHSNM

-858 ADSRGTGLG
+858 AASRGTGLG
-867 QIFLDNSLRRG
+867 QIFLDNSVRRG

-888 TEGDDRA
+888 TEGDNQA

-905 EGEFDGG
+905 EGEFSDG
-912 IGSDGPTQ
+912 ISSDGPTQ

-940 FDWTN
+940 FDWKN
-945 VEWDVD
+945 FKWDVD
-951 FGDGHQFVVFS
+951 FGDGYQFVVFS
-962 VNAEK
+962 VNPDK
-967 KTSDSDFIAV
+967 KTSESDFIAV

-988 PPPSNGNG
+988 SLPVNGKGNG
-996 TGLTAEYYNNRDF
+996 LKAEYYNNSDF

-1017 DETVD
+1017 DETVN

-1047 APLHSETYEFFTN
+1047 APLHSETYEFFTH

-1129 SQLYSPTVD
+1129 SQLYSP
-1138 TTSLDVSSNSQSKE
+1138 
-1152 IIPES
+1152 
-1157 QLDSPAVD
+1157 AVD
-1165 TPSPEASGNGTGL
+1165 TPSPEVSGNGTGL

-1189 DLALT
+1189 DLVLT

-1211 AIDSNTYSVRW
+1211 AIDS
-1222 TGSVAPLHSETYE
+1222 
-1235 FFTNSDDGVRLWVDD
+1235 D
-1250 QLLIDN
+1250 
-1256 WTNHAATENSG
+1256 
-1267 TIDLQAGQQY
+1267 
-1277 DIRMDYYE
+1277 
-1285 NFGKSVA
+1285 
-1292 QLLWSSESQS
+1292 
-1302 KEIIPESQLYSPTV
+1302 
-1316 DTPSPDVSGNGTG
+1316 
-1329 LTAEYYNNR
+1329 
-1338 DFTDLALTRTDE
+1338 
-1350 TVNFNWGSGSPDA
+1350 
-1363 AIDPNTYSVRWTGFV
+1363 TYSVRWTGFV
-1378 EPLHSETYQFK
+1378 KPLHSETYQFK

-1403 LLVDN
+1403 LLIDN
-1408 WTDHAATDNRGT
+1408 WTDHAVKDNRGT

-1425 GQQYEIHMEYY
+1425 GQQYEIRMEYY
-1436 ENRGKSVAQLA
+1436 ENKGKSVAQLA

-1462 LYAAITSD
+1462 LYAANSRD
-1470 FSVNEMMQNTANSLT
+1470 LLVNETIQNHAGTLT
-1485 TAASGGDEILGNT
+1485 TVESVGDELLGNT
-1498 GVDAFDNGGDS
+1498 GVDIFDNRGNP
-1509 HLLLTEEKTLQDS
+1509 HLFIEEENGSNQG
-1522 FDPSTGELTLAS
+1522 FDASIGQLTLAS
-1534 YQEASDSVAASEVT
+1534 NQEVLDSFTASEVM
-1548 PINLTNS
+1548 PLNLTNNI
-1555 TGIGDPFTNETV
+1555 GIGDTFTNETV
-1567 ESLIEMP
+1567 EALMEMP
-1574 QAELLTVPTLV
+1574 QAELLMVPTLV

>member
-1 MQLETNLAGTDDTS
+1 MQLDANLAGTDDTS

-25 PHQDHPDKQA
+25 PHQDHPGKQTE
-35 QHLELF
+35 HLELL

-52 AVNDGSWFDPN
+52 AINDGSWFDPN
-63 TWQQGQVPGTDAKV
+63 TWEQGQVPGTDAKV

-157 PTLISRGVVTHGQV
+157 STLISRGVITHGQV
-171 RIHGAEKLDFISLQS
+171 RIHGAEKLDFISLQT
-186 DASASDNELVLNL
+186 DASAGDNELVLNL
-199 PDGMNTP
+199 PDGMTTP
-206 PGWQVGDQLVLGGT
+206 AGWQVGDQLVLGGT
-220 SYNPDGSDD
+220 SYNPDGSDE

-264 RFDHHR
+264 RFDHQR

-325 LGRTDKNRLA
+325 LGRTDKNQLV

-343 GSPGYGTNPR
+343 GSPGSGTNPR
-353 GRYALHMHRTGAED
+353 GRYALHLHRTGAED

-431 DDNPKATFDNEARV
+431 DDRPQGDLDNSDRAAFFD
-445 PLFDM
+445 F

-460 GAAQVDMVDNIAIS
+460 GAAQVEMVDNIAIS
-474 AAGGG
+474 AAGSG
-479 INIFSG
+479 INIFSHAN
-485 VDGISRVR
+485 GISSVR
-493 EADTIAVK
+493 DADNVAIANLPPERQFLYQAFEGNDDPNTI
-501 NMSPEQQSVLS
+501 
-512 QASFDNDPDTLD
+512 D
-524 VTNVPLRRL
+524 VANVPLRRL

-538 YNSDMGMIF
+538 YNSDVGIIF
-547 WNHMR
+547 WKHMW
-552 NNDGQLGFQGP
+552 NNDGQLAFQAGG
-563 SLKEAHDVR
+563 LKEPHDAR
-572 SLVDD
+572 SLVDN

-583 YGEGIFTQYSSQ
+583 HGEGIFTKYSTQ
-595 IDFVDGLIV
+595 IDFVNGLIV
-604 GDPDNPVP
+604 GNVEKPVSVEW
-612 FKRGINGDGRGYG
+612 RSQNAGRGHG
-625 IGLNPLSQDLL
+625 ISGNTPAQDFLYKNL
-636 FKDIRVEGFE
+636 RIEGFE
-646 HGVKLPWEGPND
+646 QGIRLPREGDYNNPIS
-658 GGVPFLGSRI
+658 FLGSRL

-673 ANNTHNLSKQKSFG
+673 ANNTNNLSKKRHSFG
-687 NSETFPDYFEVI
+687 DPKAFPDYFEIV
-699 NTTFDVSPTNIAP
+699 NTQFESSASNLAPTA
-712 VADFAYESVGNQG
+712 AFSYESVGDQG
-725 VVLFDASASFDSDP
+725 VVTFDASDSFDSDP
-739 PDTLEQTNEAI
+739 STSLELAGNAI

-760 GSIDEFGRHV
+760 GSIDEFGRQV
-770 NHQFDPTGSH
+770 NHQFDSIGSH

-785 VWDSQGATTTVT
+785 VWDSQGATSTLT
-797 EQIQVSPTAY
+797 QQVQVIPTPY
-807 PNLILDSDFSDSG
+807 PNLITDSTFSVSQ
-820 EFGGPNWRINHKRN
+820 EFGGAGHAFNSSRAGE
-834 DQGWQGT
+834 GWIASR
-841 GWSRNSNI
+841 WSLDPDI
-849 GDGGAAVFD
+849 GDDGAAVVSGGP
-858 ADSRGTGLG
+858 ANVGIG
-867 QIFLDNSLRRG
+867 QIFLDKGVRRG
-878 QQTLSLDIKN
+878 QQSLSIDIKN
-888 TEGDDRA
+888 TEGTDKA
-895 NEITVRLWGV
+895 NEITVSVWGV
-905 EGEFDGG
+905 DGEFNNKVWRL
-912 IGSDGPTQ
+912 DGPNQ
-920 VGAIPMNRTLL
+920 AGAIPMTKEMLL
-931 LEETVGGST
+931 QQTVGGST
-940 FDWTN
+940 FDWTTFN
-945 VEWDVD
+945 WDVD
-951 FGDGHQFVVFS
+951 FGEGYQFLVFQ
-962 VNAEK
+962 VAVDDPDLEK
-967 KTSDSDFIAV
+967 GDFIAI
-977 DNVVLDSPAIN
+977 DNISIDDDLPTNS
-988 PPPSNGNG
+988 SGNG
-996 TGLTAEYYNNRDF
+996 LKAEYYNNRDF

-1030 DAAIDS
+1030 DATIDA

-1047 APLHSETYEFFTN
+1047 APLYSETYEFFTN

-1105 ENFGKSV
+1105 ENKGKSVAQLLWSSENQSKEIIPESQLYSPAVDTLSPDVSGNSQDKEIVPEAQLYSPAVDTPSPEVSGNGTGLTAEYYNNRDFTDLALTRTDETVDFNWGSGSPDATIDANTYSVRWTGSVAPLYSETYEFFTNSDDGVRLWVDDQLLIDNWTNHAATENSGTIDLQGGQQYDIRMDYYENKGKSV

-1129 SQLYSPTVD
+1129 SQLYSP
-1138 TTSLDVSSNSQSKE
+1138 
-1152 IIPES
+1152 
-1157 QLDSPAVD
+1157 AVD
-1165 TPSPEASGNGTGL
+1165 TPSPDVSGNGTGL

-1222 TGSVAPLHSETYE
+1222 TG
-1235 FFTNSDDGVRLWVDD
+1235 
-1250 QLLIDN
+1250 
-1256 WTNHAATENSG
+1256 
-1267 TIDLQAGQQY
+1267 
-1277 DIRMDYYE
+1277 
-1285 NFGKSVA
+1285 
-1292 QLLWSSESQS
+1292 
-1302 KEIIPESQLYSPTV
+1302 
-1316 DTPSPDVSGNGTG
+1316 
-1329 LTAEYYNNR
+1329 
-1338 DFTDLALTRTDE
+1338 
-1350 TVNFNWGSGSPDA
+1350 
-1363 AIDPNTYSVRWTGFV
+1363 FV
-1378 EPLHSETYQFK
+1378 EPLYSETYQFK

-1408 WTDHAATDNRGT
+1408 WTDHAVTDNRGT
-1420 IDLQA
+1420 IDLEA
-1425 GQQYEIHMEYY
+1425 GQQYEIRMEYY
-1436 ENRGKSVAQLA
+1436 ENWGKSVAQLA

-1462 LYAAITSD
+1462 LYAANSSD
-1470 FSVNEMMQNTANSLT
+1470 FSVNAMMQNTADSLT
-1485 TAASGGDEILGNT
+1485 TVASGGDELLGNT
-1498 GVDAFDNGGDS
+1498 GVEGFDNDGHS
-1509 HLLLTEEKTLQDS
+1509 HLLVTEENGSQES
-1522 FDPSTGELTLAS
+1522 FDPSTEQMTLAS
-1534 YQEASDSVAASEVT
+1534 HQDVSDSFTASEVT

-1555 TGIGDPFTNETV
+1555 IGIGDPFTNETV